1 MDSGYPGAGDLLSVE
16 VTEGP
21 AETVI
26 TLSGELDLSSVGPLQ
41 KKVDEVVAGDPET
54 VVFDLSDLSFLDST
68 GIGLLVR
75 TSGRIDSIKIRNPSP
90 FVRQIIRMMGLA
102 GALPIEP

>member
-16 VTEGP
+16 VAGGP
-21 AETVI
+21 SETVI
-26 TLSGELDLSSVGPLQ
+26 MLSGELDLSSVGPLQ
-41 KKVDEVVAGDPET
+41 RKVDEVVACGPGT

>member
-1 MDSGYPGAGDLLSVE
+1 MDSGNPGAGDLLSVE
-16 VTEGP
+16 VTGGP
-21 AETVI
+21 SEKVI

-41 KKVDEVVAGDPET
+41 KKVDEVVAGAPDT
-54 VVFDLSDLSFLDST
+54 VVFDLSDLSFLDSS

>member
-1 MDSGYPGAGDLLSVE
+1 MESGYPGADDLLSVD

-21 AETVI
+21 SETVI
-26 TLSGELDLSSVGPLQ
+26 RLSGELDLSSVGPLQ
-41 KKVDEVVAGDPET
+41 KTVDEVVAAET
-54 VVFDLSDLSFLDST
+54 DSVVFDLSDLSFLDST

-75 TSGRIDSIKIRNPSP
+75 TSVRIDSIKIRNPSP
-90 FVRQIIRMMGLA
+90 FVRQIIQMMGLA